1 MSRLAAVLRN
11 DVRLQWRQGF
21 WVAAAFVAVFAM
33 IGLRYVPHDLRLIL
47 LPPVILSNLA
57 VGTFY
62 FVAALVLLERAEG
75 SLDALAV
82 SPLRERE
89 YAVAKIGSLALLALA
104 EHLVV
109 VLVGHGTDFAPG
121 ALLIGILMGTA
132 TYVLIGLIAVLPYNS
147 MNTYLMPSMV
157 WIAVLSLPYLHY
169 FELVPG
175 PFRAVLWLHPLQPS
189 LSWLRAAFRGGDPL
203 EAVYAS
209 VCGAAWIAL
218 LWRRCWSDLARRVVV
233 PGDGGP

>member
-1 MSRLAAVLRN
+1 MSRLAAAARN

-21 WVAAAFVAVFAM
+21 WAAAGFVAVFATV
-33 IGLRYVPHDLRLIL
+33 GLRYVPHDLRLIL

-82 SPLRERE
+82 SPLRDRE
-89 YAVAKIGSLALLALA
+89 YTLAKVGSLALLALA
-104 EHLVV
+104 EHLAVV
-109 VLVGHGTDFAPG
+109 MVGHGTDFAPG
-121 ALLIGILMGTA
+121 ALLIGVVMAAA
-132 TYVLIGLIAVLPYNS
+132 TYVLLGLISVLPYDS

-175 PFRAVLWLHPLQPS
+175 PLRAALWLHPLQPS

-218 LWRRCWSDLARRVVV
+218 LWRRCRSDLARRGVA
-233 PGDGGP
+233 PGDAGA